1 MIVSLTRSNSDG
13 DIGFLAA
20 RERLNVLLSRARDC
34 LIMIGDMRT
43 YMHSKKGRD
52 TWLPFFETM
61 KIKTHLYD
69 GLPVRCERHPE
80 TKFLLKAP
88 EDFDRCCPD
97 GGCAESW

>member
-34 LIMIGDMRT
+34 LIMIGNMDT
-43 YMHSKKGRD
+43 YMHSKKGGD
-52 TWLPFFETM
+52 TWLPFLDSM
-61 KIKTHLYD
+61 KTKNHLYD
-69 GLPVRCERHPE
+69 GLPVRCEKHPE
-80 TKFLLKAP
+80 KKFLLKVP